1 MLAATATTADI
12 TTSTTTDAFDPP
24 GVLAESVE
32 MLRTIMRTSDKES
45 ARLSAA
51 RTLANLAARFIT
63 RRPPQPRNSDH
74 PGTSHVPITSTITA
88 ADIASPTPPAS
99 PASRAS
105 PCAPPPIT
113 DSPTS
118 APSDASINTPGNA
131 PRGTPSPQPPGD
143 PLSARPRR
151 AAARSRRTNT
161 APPPITTTSAT
172 SSLTP
177 TPTPPRRFV
186 TAIPPLIDKHYPAP
200 NAVLDPLFDILA
212 SPIPTDPMTEAE
224 LDDLQ
229 AIHVNLKRE
238 DLRNPRRAA
247 RWRHLLREDR
257 FWKAYWQE
265 WRKNPDEF
273 KRCYEAFMNRKPAP
287 TPTSTPTLTPAP
299 DPDPTSHSPSEPLA
313 SASGPPPTTSGP

>member
-1 MLAATATTADI
+1 MVAIAPAATATTE
-12 TTSTTTDAFDPP
+12 AFDSP

-45 ARLSAA
+45 TRLSAA

-63 RRPPQPRNSDH
+63 RRPPPPSRDTDQPDDARG
-74 PGTSHVPITSTITA
+74 PTITTPAVA
-88 ADIASPTPPAS
+88 APRTAASADSRAAPGDTAS
-99 PASRAS
+99 PAH
-105 PCAPPPIT
+105 
-113 DSPTS
+113 S
-118 APSDASINTPGNA
+118 APSTR
-131 PRGTPSPQPPGD
+131 PRRVSPSRRAAGTPSD
-143 PLSARPRR
+143 HA
-151 AAARSRRTNT
+151 
-161 APPPITTTSAT
+161 
-172 SSLTP
+172 
-177 TPTPPRRFV
+177 PTPPRRFV

-238 DLRNPRRAA
+238 DLKNPRRAA
-247 RWRHLLREDR
+247 RWRHQLREDR

-273 KRCYEAFMNRKPAP
+273 KRCYEAFMNRKPAA
-287 TPTSTPTLTPAP
+287 TPDATSTHEPAS
-299 DPDPTSHSPSEPLA
+299 TSTSPNPSEPLA
-313 SASGPPPTTSGP
+313 STNASTPPASGP

>member
-12 TTSTTTDAFDPP
+12 TTAAATEAFDSP

-63 RRPPQPRNSDH
+63 RRPPQPSRDTDH
-74 PGTSHVPITSTITA
+74 PGTSHVPITPTITA

-99 PASRAS
+99 PASHAS

-118 APSDASINTPGNA
+118 APGDASINTPGNA

-172 SSLTP
+172 SSVTP

-273 KRCYEAFMNRKPAP
+273 KRCYEAFMNRKPAA
-287 TPTSTPTLTPAP
+287 TSASASTSTST
-299 DPDPTSHSPSEPLA
+299 SPSEPLA
-313 SASGPPPTTSGP
+313 SASSPTPQTSGP